1 VSDAYELAAL
11 LSDLPPQSAAAL
23 AHAMAVAKIDGVA
36 GTLII
41 KIPSATARKFDVS
54 FVTGK
59 ARLDLET

>member
-11 LSDLPPQSAAAL
+11 LSDLPPQSTAAL
-23 AHAMAVAKIDGVA
+23 AHAVAVARIDGIS

-41 KIPSATARKFDVS
+41 KIPSQTARKVDVS

-59 ARLDLET
+59 ARLEIE